1 MSNGTPT
8 EKIVPLSEVALDPS
22 EVNLS
27 ADGSVA
33 TTFEFK
39 APIYLEGGI
48 EYALVML
55 SNSAKYSVYIS
66 RVGENDL
73 IDNTYIANQPTLGSL
88 FKSQNAST
96 WEPSQW
102 EDLKYTLY
110 RADFVESGSLSL
122 YSPELSE
129 TNNQIPVL
137 QSNPLSLTSRSIRVG
152 LGTTLSDT
160 GYAIGNEF
168 YQTGTNATGSLV
180 GSAGTATGALNI
192 INAGIGY
199 TPISGGYTFGGV
211 VLDTI
216 TGHGRGATA
225 DISVSNGVAV
235 AATVSGVGTGY
246 QVGDILGITTV
257 GLNSIGRN
265 ARFSV
270 VSIGQTTELIL
281 ENVQGNFV
289 VGSANTMYY
298 YNSSGISSE
307 LNSGAGGDVQ
317 VGNVNVINDGLH
329 FKVNHKNHGMY
340 FTKNNV
346 KISEV
351 GSDIKPTTLTAAYNT
366 GDTGSIS
373 LQDASNFSTFENVG
387 VGTTNYGYLKI
398 GEEIISYTS
407 VNGNLVGV
415 SSRGIDDT
423 SNQSR
428 NYPVGTLVNKY
439 ELDGVNLLR
448 INKTHG
454 LSTSTSAYPNATSL
468 DTSDAIKYD
477 SYTIKLDMSK
487 GGTSRNTDVGNP
499 ALYIGST
506 KSSGGNKVRATQN
519 MPFEV
524 ITPMIQNVTVPT
536 TSLTA
541 EVSTVTSKSIDGNEI
556 PYIQTAAENITLNTT
571 NYLDSPRIIA
581 SKINE
586 DTFLTNIEGNKSMN
600 MTVFLN
606 TTNTMVSPI
615 IDGQRKNVIL
625 TSNRVNNAISNYA
638 TDNRINTVKTDPTAC
653 QYISREMILEN
664 NATSLK
670 VMLSAHINIDADIRV
685 LYAINSKQGVDPIF
699 TPFPGYTNLNYKGE
713 VISVADNNG
722 LPDKLVTKSNSTG
735 FESESL
741 EYSEYTFSVED
752 LPSFKS
758 YRIKILLTSNNQ
770 VYVPRVRDLRVMAL
784 A

>member
-246 QVGDILGITTV
+246 QVGDVLGITTV

-307 LNSGAGGDVQ
+307 LNSGVGGDVQ

-346 KISEV
+346 KITEV
-351 GSDIKPTTLTAAYNT
+351 ESDIKPTKLTAAYNT
-366 GDTGSIS
+366 GDTGSLS

-468 DTSDAIKYD
+468 DISDAIKYD

-506 KSSGGNKVRATQN
+506 KSSGGSKVRATQN

-556 PYIQTAAENITLNTT
+556 PYIQTSTEDITLNTT

-625 TSNRVNNAISNYA
+625 TSNRVNNPITNYA
-638 TDNRINTVKTDPTAC
+638 TDSRINTVEEDPTAC

-664 NATSLK
+664 SATSIK
-670 VMLSAHINIDADIRV
+670 VLLSAHIDIDADIRV
-685 LYAINSKQGVDPIF
+685 LYSINNKEGLDPIF
-699 TPFPGYTNLNYKGE
+699 TPFPGYSNLNYKGE
-713 VISVADNNG
+713 VISQADNNG
-722 LPDKLVTKSNSTG
+722 LSDKLVTKSNNSG
-735 FESESL
+735 FEGEAL
-741 EYSEYTFSVED
+741 EFSEYTFSVD
-752 LPSFKS
+752 QLPSFKS
-758 YRIKILLTSNNQ
+758 YRIKILLTSTNQ
-770 VYVPRVRDLRVMAL
+770 VFVPRVRDLRVMAL

>member
-1 MSNGTPT
+1 MCIRDRETIVAVRNARIITQNISEERTTSRTVGTEWQDVQVTGRNRWRWRNNGDPLAQSFRVEDAEGVFVTKLDVFFATKDDADLPVLLSIRSMSNGTPT

-22 EVNLS
+22 EVNIS
-27 ADGSVA
+27 ADGSDA

-102 EDLKYTLY
+102 EDLKFTLY

-317 VGNVNVINDGLH
+317 VGNVNVITDGLH

-346 KISEV
+346 KISQV
-351 GSDIKPTTLTAAYNT
+351 GSDVKPTKLTAAYNT

-415 SSRGIDDT
+415 SSRGIDNT

-439 ELDGVNLLR
+439 ELSGVNLLR

-477 SYTIKLDMSK
+477 SYTVKLDMSK

-506 KSSGGNKVRATQN
+506 KSAGGNKVRATQN

-556 PYIQTAAENITLNTT
+556 PYIQTAAEDITLNTT

-625 TSNRVNNAISNYA
+625 TSNRVNNPI
-638 TDNRINTVKTDPTAC
+638 TVSYTHLTLPTKA
-653 QYISREMILEN
+653 
-664 NATSLK
+664 
-670 VMLSAHINIDADIRV
+670 
-685 LYAINSKQGVDPIF
+685 
-699 TPFPGYTNLNYKGE
+699 
-713 VISVADNNG
+713 
-722 LPDKLVTKSNSTG
+722 
-735 FESESL
+735 
-741 EYSEYTFSVED
+741 
-752 LPSFKS
+752 
-758 YRIKILLTSNNQ
+758 
-770 VYVPRVRDLRVMAL
+770 
-784 A
+784 